1 MKDFHLHVY
10 FSPDQ
15 QAQAAGVRQALIHAL
30 PGLTYKGNLIGQPIG
45 PHPLPMF
52 ELHIPADDLEA
63 ALPIVEKLRQDLSVL
78 IHPILE
84 EHLSAHTIAA
94 RWLGRP
100 LPLDLD
106 FLRRIDRLHG
116 S

>member
-10 FSPDQ
+10 FSANQ
-15 QAQAAGVRQALIHAL
+15 QARAEVVRQNLINAL
-30 PGLTYKGNLIGQPIG
+30 PGLTYRGNLIGQPIG

-78 IHPILE
+78 IHPVLND
-84 EHLSAHTIAA
+84 HLSAHTVAA
-94 RWLGRP
+94 RWLGRQQ
-100 LPLDLD
+100 LLDLD